1 MKWSRWNTVWAS
13 LAVCCGLSLPVQAQV
28 DLSGTWAPRLH
39 EDYGTVAVLAQTPNT
54 NREFISISYQFAR
67 PLGR

>member
-1 MKWSRWNTVWAS
+1 MFRQHWNLQLGYT
-13 LAVCCGLSLPVQAQV
+13 
-28 DLSGTWAPRLH
+28 RLH